1 MTQYYFRNFPF
12 IKYSF
17 GDNEPE
23 VYFQKMSSAIDL
35 FDNIKQ
41 DVAFVT
47 TKEIV
52 DFERP
57 DTFSYKLY
65 KTPDYYWTFFL
76 MNDKL
81 RESGWPLDVDR
92 EFEVIKERYPYWSFI
107 TADFFAGLLQ
117 VGQELLLTGVGVAGF
132 FGKVVKADPS
142 FGQIIFE
149 PTFKRQNPLDLTAD
163 PIDVD
168 AGTVENS
175 FPAIQGIQFETNDVT
190 YTLAGAFGNSSTTK
204 EYLGV
209 HHWENTDGEY
219 QDVNP
224 LTQDTTG
231 VKRVTFKDNFQARN
245 QSLREISVLRPGIA
259 SQVVGEFQNLL
270 ASS

>member
-41 DVAFVT
+41 DVSFT
-47 TKEIV
+47 TKREIL

-57 DTFSYKLY
+57 DTLSYKLY
-65 KTPDYYWTFFL
+65 KTTDYYWTFFL
-76 MNDKL
+76 MNDNL

-92 EFEVIKERYPYWSFI
+92 EFTVITERYPYWSFI

-117 VGQELLLTGVGVAGF
+117 VGQELILTGIGAGGF

-149 PTFKRQNPLDLTAD
+149 PTFKRQNTQDVDGP
-163 PIDVD
+163 PIDASVSD
-168 AGTVENS
+168 VENS
-175 FPAIQGIQFETNDVT
+175 FPSIQGMQFETNNVI
-190 YTLAGAFGNSSTTK
+190 YNLAGAFGNGSTTK

-209 HHWENTDGEY
+209 HHWENADGEY

-224 LTQDTTG
+224 LTQDITG
-231 VKRVTFKDNFQARN
+231 VKRVTFKDNFQTKN

-259 SQVVGEFQNLL
+259 SQIVGEFQKLL